1 MKSQSFRTVLT
12 QQEHHMQ
19 GVPAFGRSSGTDAAL
34 PLIPHSHKDKYEIV
48 LLSDG
53 VRCFH
58 ADGVDYTIYENNAF
72 FVRPNESHFADR
84 PTKTSGELLW
94 FQLNAEGNLLNLP
107 QQISD
112 FVQFKLSS
120 CQTRLFCI
128 SPAVFSSFQ
137 ESFKLLLRGDT
148 VSYIKGQALFVYALL
163 SLFEAPKAAQI
174 LSPDIDRAKQYIMTH
189 LHEAI
194 DIEQLCDQTHRSV
207 ASFSEEFE
215 RQIGFS
221 PKEYIIQQ
229 RIALAKGLICQTDL
243 NLDDIATR
251 CGYLDKNT
259 LDKLFVRHGNP
270 SLAKYAAEH
279 RPKKQKP
286 TSPPR
291 ISSD

>member
-194 DIEQLCDQTHRSV
+194 DIEQLCDQSHRSV

-221 PKEYIIQQ
+221 PKEYIL
-229 RIALAKGLICQTDL
+229 RAKIEHSKTSLVKTQKPFA
-243 NLDDIATR
+243 DIAFD
-251 CGYLDKNT
+251 YHFSSASYYAI
-259 LDKLFVRHGNP
+259 LFKRYEGCTPKQYRKKFSKKRGN
-270 SLAKYAAEH
+270 
-279 RPKKQKP
+279 
-286 TSPPR
+286 
-291 ISSD
+291 